1 MRWLLTFAFVLLL
14 SCLFAQ
20 KQLVFLHHDQVIARF
35 TEGEYFT
42 CILKNGK
49 KREGNIVSLSDFSM
63 ITSASDT
70 ILFMSIGKVENK
82 RMRSRK
88 LGGLGGFMMASGLLY
103 IGLDQVNSLYGST
116 KGEFDGSYVTALSMA
131 GAGAALLFIR
141 PKYKRIKMGVVM
153 RTVDYRSPYYQP
165 NR

>member
-1 MRWLLTFAFVLLL
+1 MRWLLAFALVFIF
-14 SCLFAQ
+14 SFCDAQ
-20 KQLVFLHHDQVIARF
+20 RQLVFLQHDQVIARF

-42 CILKNGK
+42 CILKNGQK
-49 KREGNIVSLSDFSM
+49 KAGNILSLTDFSM

-70 ILFMSIGKVENK
+70 IQFMSIRKVENK
-82 RMRSRK
+82 KMRTRK

-116 KGEFDGSYVTALSMA
+116 TGKFDGSYVTALSMA

-141 PKYKRIKMGVVM
+141 PKYKKIKLGVVM
-153 RTVDYRSPYYQP
+153 RAVDYRSPYYLL
-165 NR
+165 R